1 LCSCFEMRIAS
12 YSYWWLYLWTES
24 TSPQLQELVVVFAR
38 LLHEETG
45 IGPSYPEFNS
55 VSCGAILHYRALV
68 CVRVWTTSVWTGTR
82 VDHHGPILNSHCKC
96 PMTASQW
103 LLETLCFLAYQRK
116 PSSRGCLVVLRMFIP
131 RGLIKLN
138 PQKINVLFLGQSK
151 DRLSLQDG
159 MTWFMCHDVFLCVHI
174 TYMFISFA
182 I

>member
-1 LCSCFEMRIAS
+1 MALPLDREHLSPTPGAGSSLCQATTWGERD
-12 YSYWWLYLWTES
+12 W
-24 TSPQLQELVVVFAR
+24 
-38 LLHEETG
+38 
-45 IGPSYPEFNS
+45 PEFNS
-55 VSCGAILHYRALV
+55 VSCGAILHYRGLV
-68 CVRVWTTSVWTGTR
+68 CVRVWTTSVCTGTR
-82 VDHHGPILNSHCKC
+82 MDHHGPILNSNCKC

-116 PSSRGCLVVLRMFIP
+116 SSSRGCLVVLRMFIP

-174 TYMFISFA
+174 TYMFIYFA
-182 I
+182 IYY